1 MLKLIITAAAMA
13 ISVYHTNTDKLTGRW
28 ETQPSPTGNVFG
40 VVFKEDLSL
49 EGYQNKKPFFTG
61 SYSLEN
67 DIIHF
72 VDNGCPDVKA
82 SYKLVFFS
90 NDDSLRF
97 EPIEDNC
104 EQRLAGM
111 KRTILGRV
119 KK

>member
-1 MLKLIITAAAMA
+1 MLKVIMIVATIALSIN
-13 ISVYHTNTDKLTGRW
+13 SVNTDKLTGRW
-28 ETQPSPTGNVFG
+28 ETQPSPSGNIFG

-49 EGYQNKKPFFTG
+49 EGYQNKKPFFSG
-61 SYSLEN
+61 SYSVEN

-72 VDNGCPDVKA
+72 VDNGCPDIKA
-82 SYKLVFFS
+82 SYKLIFFS

-97 EPIEDNC
+97 EPIEDKC

-119 KK
+119 K